1 MTWELGGNNRD
12 YRVNFIIVLF
22 LHDARMF
29 GMAKLQVKIMIIEF
43 VSKIKLHM
51 WTADVTR
58 NM

>member
-1 MTWELGGNNRD
+1 MTWELRRNNRD
-12 YRVNFIIVLF
+12 YRFNFIVVLL

-29 GMAKLQVKIMIIEF
+29 GMAKLQVKIMIIDI

-51 WTADVTR
+51 WTDDVTR

>member
-12 YRVNFIIVLF
+12 YRFNFIIVLF

-29 GMAKLQVKIMIIEF
+29 GMAKLQVKIMIIDI

-51 WTADVTR
+51 WTANVTS